1 MGFFNGGRF
10 NLTVSLRY
18 QPQVGELDFFCEVF
32 NEASRILHDAT
43 DGTHSIG
50 TVLYATNSF
59 GGADASVFVHP
70 DSDVWPNSTS
80 ARLWFPTEAMDMSQD
95 FMMWPTIMAH
105 ELAHYLYDL
114 RDEYNNGSVCQGSIG
129 TQASM
134 MEGYNWTNYTR
145 WTDGGGADYDT
156 FGDFIGDYTG
166 AIATLQQGEPTEYC
180 HAGNHNST
188 ANNNQNN
195 INGAQSCWTYMAADA
210 NHNGI
215 VYGLTAPG
223 AGGPATA
230 APGALAAITCTTL
243 IPVQRFELVL
253 DRSGSMAGAK
263 FDQLKIG
270 ANFWVDYVN
279 PLEELGLVTY
289 SSNVTEDVLRS
300 EVPAAAAAQVAWRD
314 DRHTAIDHLVAGGA
328 TAIGDALRRGLTAI
342 VAGGRAA
349 SQVIVLFTDGLQN
362 VGVETA
368 EAVLPDLVANGVR
381 VYTIGLGG
389 DQDAALLQ
397 SISTVTG
404 ASYFPI
410 SGDLSAAAAE
420 AAITAALVQIAGE
433 SRENGGVIFF
443 DSIDGVGAVID
454 PTAPFFGGDEQGA
467 NGEEGGRSLRFGV
480 PISEGSSHASLGAMW
495 RTGKKGLRVRIYDPD
510 GNAVPAGPLV
520 RAVRGRYPYSFYE
533 VDQPQPGTWQVEVL
547 GSGLGSAG
555 LRSLGFEVND
565 AIRLEASIVPRHPVR
580 GKSFRIRARLLSPHP
595 VPGASVTAH
604 VYSPVGAW
612 SQFVLSEGAIGTAD
626 EGLYVAD
633 VLTEEGTPGQY
644 LVILDAFRAAGTFDQ
659 EIDHL
664 YTLRSGFVPGEEK
677 RIVVTPEIR
686 RRATLSAV
694 TTKEEPDPDEPKA
707 GENKIDPII
716 PEDHDKW
723 LARWHRAHPAKT
735 PPKPKWSLRDLRKRP
750 RGGSDS
756 TLEG

>member
-1 MGFFNGGRF
+1 MGFFNSGRF

-18 QPQVGELDFFCEVF
+18 QPQASELDFFCEVMG
-32 NEASRILHDAT
+32 EASRILHDAT

-59 GGADASVFVHP
+59 GGADATVFVHP

-80 ARLWFPTEAMDMSQD
+80 ARLWFPTESMDMSQD

-134 MEGYNWTNYTR
+134 MEGYNWDNYTR
-145 WTDGGGADYDT
+145 WTDAGGDDYST
-156 FGDFIGDYTG
+156 FAAFIGDYTG
-166 AIATLQQGEPTEYC
+166 GVATLQQGEPTEYC
-180 HAGNHNST
+180 HDGNHNST

-195 INGAQSCWTYMAADA
+195 INGGQSCWTYMADDA

-215 VYGLTAPG
+215 AYGLTAPG
-223 AGGPATA
+223 AAGPGTA
-230 APGALAAITCTTL
+230 APAAPAAITCTTL

-289 SSNVTEDVLRS
+289 ASGVTENFSRS
-300 EVPAAAAAQVAWRD
+300 EVPAAAPAQATWRT
-314 DRHTAIDHLVAGGA
+314 DRHNAIDGLVAGGA
-328 TAIGDALRRGLTAI
+328 TAIGDALRQGLNAI

-362 VGVETA
+362 AGAETA
-368 EAVLPDLVANGVR
+368 EAVLPDLVAGGVR

-397 SISTVTG
+397 SISTITG

-420 AAITAALVQIAGE
+420 TAITTALVQIAGE

-443 DSIDGVGAVID
+443 DSLDGAGEVVEAA
-454 PTAPFFGGDEQGA
+454 APFFGNDEQA
-467 NGEEGGRSLRFGV
+467 ENAEVGGRSLRFKV
-480 PISEGSSHASLGAMW
+480 TISEGSSHASLGAMW
-495 RTGKKGLRVRIYDPD
+495 RKGKKGLRVRIYDPN

-520 RAVRGRYPYSFYE
+520 RAVRGSYPYSFYE
-533 VDQPQPGTWQVEVL
+533 VDQPQPGTWQVEVIGSDL
-547 GSGLGSAG
+547 GAAG

-565 AIRLEASIVPRHPVR
+565 AIRLEASVEPRHPVR
-580 GKSFRIRARLLSPHP
+580 GKPFRIRARLLSPHP
-595 VPGASVTAH
+595 VPGAQITAS
-604 VYSPVGAW
+604 VYSPVGVW
-612 SQFVLSEGAIGTAD
+612 SQVVLSEGAAGTAD
-626 EGLYVAD
+626 EGLYVAEVHTD
-633 VLTEEGTPGQY
+633 ERTPGQY
-644 LVILDAFRAAGTFDQ
+644 LVVLDAFRAAGSFDQ

-664 YTLRSGFVPGEEK
+664 YTLRSGFAPGDEK
-677 RIVVTPEIR
+677 RSVTTPEIR
-686 RRATLSAV
+686 RRAIVSAI
-694 TTKEEPDPDEPKA
+694 TTKEEPDPGEPKA
-707 GENKIDPII
+707 GENEIDPVI
-716 PEDHDKW
+716 PKDHEKW
-723 LARWHRAHPAKT
+723 LVRWHRAHPAKKA
-735 PPKPKWSLRDLRKRP
+735 PKPRWTIRDLP
-750 RGGSDS
+750 RR
-756 TLEG
+756 